1 MKFEIKKATRSE
13 LKARVALIGVSGSG
27 KTYDALIIAAGLA
40 RRPDGSRGR
49 VLVIDTENRSA
60 SKYAEDPA
68 LGVDFDVIELDT
80 FAPDTYVEAI
90 RACEEAGAASI
101 VIDSLSHAWM
111 GKDGALEMKD
121 KATAASRSGNS
132 FDAWRTVTP
141 KHNAL
146 VDALLRCKAHLVVT
160 MRAKT
165 EYLVEEVNGRKTPRK
180 VGLAPVQRDGM
191 EYEFDVVAEVNSD
204 HQVII
209 TKSRCSALA
218 EVGVYDK
225 ADVRRMTVTLRSW
238 LSGPGASAAPAE
250 PSPRFAIDAGPAPLS
265 LPADN
270 GPPPSQA
277 SRAPEVDHYD
287 AASKLLDGAATLPE
301 LGAAWRTINREHL
314 GHLGPGE
321 VTALT
326 QAKDARKAALAA
338 QPPAPP
344 PDDEPPPDAPKPRGR
359 RSAKPADATGDAASA
374 ANDGAASSA
383 VDRSGARASNGAPLE
398 TRAQRRAY
406 LATLAYA
413 PAVRTSYGRRSDL
426 PHYREDCAAR
436 LCALDPML
444 SQGEALAYLDAPA
457 TAQRRAA

>member
-191 EYEFDVVAEVNSD
+191 EYEFDVVADID
-204 HQVII
+204 HDHTFVV
-209 TKSRCSALA
+209 TKTRCASIDGLVVRHANA
-218 EVGVYDK
+218 EV
-225 ADVRRMTVTLRSW
+225 AERIRAW
-238 LSGPGASAAPAE
+238 L
-250 PSPRFAIDAGPAPLS
+250 D
-265 LPADN
+265 
-270 GPPPSQA
+270 
-277 SRAPEVDHYD
+277 
-287 AASKLLDGAATLPE
+287 DGAAPVE
-301 LGAAWRTINREHL
+301 RPAADPNAFASAVAGQGGSVQKTPAVDLADALMNAED
-314 GHLGPGE
+314 GPTFVAWFERAIPVLASMSKADAAPVWKAVDARG
-321 VTALT
+321 TALGMEERDLRAFYDE
-326 QAKDARKAALAA
+326 AKANLA
-338 QPPAPP
+338 
-344 PDDEPPPDAPKPRGR
+344 K
-359 RSAKPADATGDAASA
+359 
-374 ANDGAASSA
+374 
-383 VDRSGARASNGAPLE
+383 
-398 TRAQRRAY
+398 
-406 LATLAYA
+406 
-413 PAVRTSYGRRSDL
+413 
-426 PHYREDCAAR
+426 
-436 LCALDPML
+436 
-444 SQGEALAYLDAPA
+444 EA
-457 TAQRRAA
+457 